1 VQPISYRIQ
10 GDFVMA
16 RFADHCVADPVSTL
30 RQFARQAWMAAERLT
45 DHDIDASRLLSRHV
59 VPAYANDFM
68 ASPGPN
74 DETPTKRY
82 LVGVLSDR
90 VFWRLRLPGGD
101 NDPEDGDGLAA

>member
-45 DHDIDASRLLSRHV
+45 DHDIDA
-59 VPAYANDFM
+59 
-68 ASPGPN
+68 
-74 DETPTKRY
+74 
-82 LVGVLSDR
+82 
-90 VFWRLRLPGGD
+90 
-101 NDPEDGDGLAA
+101 